1 MARLSLSILAVYLL
15 SFFISQT
22 SALYFYLGAGT
33 LKCFLEELP
42 QHTIVVG
49 TYKAEEWS
57 QPENRFILNDRLG
70 IQITVEEVESKEQI
84 VSTRGAAQGKFTF
97 TSHESGDHNICLRT
111 NYTAG
116 WFSTPQVRMHLD
128 ITVGEAKVDE
138 EGEKDHVNDLAGKV
152 RDLNARLSDIRREQ
166 QFQRERE
173 HDFRDL
179 SERTNSRAVW
189 WSILQIIVL
198 FTTCAWQLR
207 HLKGF
212 FESKKIR

>member
-1 MARLSLSILAVYLL
+1 MAKQTRSLTLIFFCLL
-15 SFFISQT
+15 LIARVG
-22 SALYFYLGAGT
+22 ALYFYLGAGT

-57 QPENRFILNDRLG
+57 QSENRFILNDRLG
-70 IQITVEEVESKEQI
+70 IQITVEELESKEQI
-84 VSTRGAAQGKFTF
+84 VSTRGAAQGRFTF

-116 WFSTPQVRMHLD
+116 WFSTPQVRLHLD

-138 EGEKDHVNDLAGKV
+138 DNEKDHVNDLAGKV
-152 RDLNARLSDIRREQ
+152 RDLNSRLNDIQREQ

-179 SERTNSRAVW
+179 SERTNTRAVW

-198 FTTCAWQLR
+198 FATCAWQLR